1 MSVQNTRRLM
11 TETYDPKQ
19 RIVGGIVLILIVLFI
34 YSILKLVLGISS
46 AGGGKFEIGEE
57 LREEPREVTE
67 TASTNSP
74 GEANHSGSGRP
85 INPVIRLPKA
95 FVFLNINGDP
105 LQKEFLWQTITS
117 NGKEISAKSTEDK
130 NWYVQAASFRDE
142 ERANQLAQKI
152 KDKNIAS
159 EVVVVKSGNGWYTV
173 RLPPQADRD
182 SAEKQRKQLNS
193 QLRLKSEV
201 KKVD

>member
-1 MSVQNTRRLM
+1 MSLQNTRRLM

-19 RIVGGIVLILIVLFI
+19 RLVGGIVLFLIVLFI
-34 YSILKLVLGISS
+34 YSILKLLLGISS
-46 AGGGKFEIGEE
+46 AVGGKFEIGEE

-67 TASTNSP
+67 TTTTASP
-74 GEANHSGSGRP
+74 GEPNHSGSSHS
-85 INPVIRLPKA
+85 INRVLRLPKT
-95 FVFLNINGDP
+95 FVFLNINGEP
-105 LQKEFLWQTITS
+105 LQKESWQAVTS
-117 NGKEISAKSTEDK
+117 NGKEISAKSDEDK

-152 KDKNIAS
+152 KDKNIVPAT
-159 EVVVVKSGNGWYTV
+159 VVVKSGNGWYSV

-182 SAEKQRKQLNS
+182 VAEKQRKQLNS
-193 QLRLKSEV
+193 QLRLKAEV